1 MPFDTEFK
9 KALQLLPNAD
19 KDKLI
24 LRLLRKNVDVANK
37 LYFELVDTETV
48 EHKREKLQERIV
60 ERVNTAT
67 NHYYSA
73 GYLLMDM
80 RWLSGEITEHVKV
93 TKDKTGDISLNCL
106 MLTQLLQ
113 LNNPRIAAE
122 TPGNAHTLC
131 IYIVARIFKI
141 LMLLQKQHHDL
152 HLDFKKDIET
162 LGRLVGNNKNVM
174 KTAIFNGLD
183 VNWLILFNIPDNIAG
198 IYKNVR
204 EKGLLR

>member
-60 ERVNTAT
+60 ERVNTAS
-67 NHYYSA
+67 NRYYSA

-80 RWLSGEITEHVKV
+80 RWLSGEITEHVSV
-93 TKDKTGDISLNCL
+93 TKDKLGEISLNCL
-106 MLTQLLQ
+106 MLQQLLL
-113 LNNPRIAAE
+113 LNNNKIAVE

-141 LMLLQKQHHDL
+141 LMLLQKQHEDL
-152 HLDFKKDIET
+152 HIEFKKDIEKI
-162 LGRLVGNNKNVM
+162 GGLVSNNKNVM
-174 KTAIFNGLD
+174 KVAIMNGLD
-183 VNWLILFNIPDNIAG
+183 VNWLIQFNIPNNISG
-198 IYKNVR
+198 IYKSLR
-204 EKGLLR
+204 EKGFLR